1 MEAASGSKRPRSV
14 IGKLLAQIRKP
25 GIASFLRNL
34 GVTFIFKALSLLLT
48 LVVYVLCVRE
58 LGVITWG
65 QIALIGSVSSIVLI
79 PMTFGL
85 YNGVVKYVPV
95 SNEEERRELI
105 GTALAATVVLSSI
118 VAALLV
124 VSGHV
129 IERLFGFSSA
139 SWIGAVALAM
149 SINLYILTESFL
161 RGQQQF
167 FRLGVYKL
175 IGSLL
180 FLAGA
185 LTGLYLLGVQSLL
198 SYLIPLI
205 IQNLF
210 FFVITLCRMNVRQLR
225 FTWKALNQLFS
236 FGFFIMLS
244 WLVSTLLFTSDLL
257 LMARFGS
264 DYELGIYSVYQNTI
278 RGLFT
283 ILFQDVFAVVFLP
296 MMAGLNKRYAD
307 RMIVKYSVLIY
318 AALWC
323 ATAIITAILVKLYGN
338 FPLEWT
344 YVGLTS
350 AGIAMNMIYLLFTTV
365 ISLDGVRAARLAL
378 AALIVPIPILLP
390 VQYLM
395 VKHWGMLGGMT
406 SVIGLNA
413 GLILVFRM
421 TIRLFYPLQ
430 PAPEKGVLSN

>member
-1 MEAASGSKRPRSV
+1 
-14 IGKLLAQIRKP
+14 
-25 GIASFLRNL
+25 
-34 GVTFIFKALSLLLT
+34 
-48 LVVYVLCVRE
+48 
-58 LGVITWG
+58 
-65 QIALIGSVSSIVLI
+65 
-79 PMTFGL
+79 
-85 YNGVVKYVPV
+85 
-95 SNEEERRELI
+95 
-105 GTALAATVVLSSI
+105 
-118 VAALLV
+118 
-124 VSGHV
+124 
-129 IERLFGFSSA
+129 
-139 SWIGAVALAM
+139 
-149 SINLYILTESFL
+149 
-161 RGQQQF
+161 
-167 FRLGVYKL
+167 
-175 IGSLL
+175 
-180 FLAGA
+180 
-185 LTGLYLLGVQSLL
+185 
-198 SYLIPLI
+198 
-205 IQNLF
+205 
-210 FFVITLCRMNVRQLR
+210 
-225 FTWKALNQLFS
+225 
-236 FGFFIMLS
+236 
-244 WLVSTLLFTSDLL
+244 
-257 LMARFGS
+257 
-264 DYELGIYSVYQNTI
+264 
-278 RGLFT
+278 
-283 ILFQDVFAVVFLP
+283 